1 MFSEELNGKNPEE
14 IEAVE
19 ACETVEEPIPVEQI
33 QEQEA
38 EAPEAEVAKMEEP
51 VATQEESTET
61 EEPAEEPQA
70 EKRPLLEIVKEKW
83 AAFLQKIRGLFP
95 AKDEAVAEEE
105 KEETAAEEV
114 VVEET
119 AEEKP
124 AEETEVEEKAE
135 ESLDKETSVEEKEE
149 SGETAEEDLFAD
161 DEQIAAPAQKKI
173 KPLHLGLAIAAG
185 VVLVCA
191 LVFAVLRTTGIDLKP
206 RENDLFYKDNY
217 TVEGEKLEKKADTIV
232 ASVGDKEL
240 TLSELQL
247 YYINSIYSFY
257 SQNYYYLDYMGLN
270 LEVPLSEQPCTMD
283 TTMTWEQYFLDG
295 TIKSWQSYALVEL
308 MAEQDGFTVTEE
320 VQAQIDSMATQLESI
335 AVAYGYA
342 DAATYLATEMAPGV
356 TPETYLHFNEV
367 YYVTNEYLADFYEKD
382 YPTDAE
388 ILIYHAENRKTFAE
402 NGIVPDMGLL
412 SNVRHIL
419 IQPMGGTVSEDGME
433 TVYSEDEWNTA
444 RSEAERI
451 LEAWKS
457 GEATESSFATMANTY
472 SEDPGSNTTG
482 GLYEAIDPFSNYV
495 PEFLNWAVDM
505 NRQPGDTEIV
515 QTSYG
520 YHIMYFVSGQ
530 DYFNYVVGE
539 QLVADRIQSK
549 LKVLQEQYPL
559 EVDYKKIMLC
569 EPVF

>member
-149 SGETAEEDLFAD
+149 SGETAEEDLFAE

-505 NRQPGDTEIV
+505 TRQPGDTEIV
-515 QTSYG
+515 KTSYG
-520 YHIMYFVSGQ
+520 YHIMYFVGGE
-530 DYFNYVVGE
+530 DYFDYVVGE
-539 QLVADRIQSK
+539 QLVAERIQTK
-549 LKVLQEQYPL
+549 LEQIKQQYPMV
-559 EVDYKKIMLC
+559 VDYKKIVLC
-569 EPVF
+569 EPAF